1 MKVLRDILLIIAAI
15 FIDVMIIILSII
27 SYKVSTAFGIVISTL
42 AVYIIVLSIVI
53 LINFCFEGED

>member
-15 FIDVMIIILSII
+15 FIDLMIIVLSII
-27 SYKVSTAFGIVISTL
+27 SYKISTAFGVVISTL

-53 LINFCFEGED
+53 LINYCFEGED

>member
-15 FIDVMIIILSII
+15 FIDIMIVIFSII

-53 LINFCFEGED
+53 LINYCFEGED

>member
-15 FIDVMIIILSII
+15 FIDLMIIVLSII
-27 SYKVSTAFGIVISTL
+27 SYKISTAFGIVISTL

-53 LINFCFEGED
+53 LINFCFKGED

>member
-1 MKVLRDILLIIAAI
+1 MQVLRDILLIIAAI
-15 FIDVMIIILSII
+15 FIDVMITILSII

-53 LINFCFEGED
+53 LINYCFEGGD

>member
-53 LINFCFEGED
+53 LINYCFEGED

>member
-15 FIDVMIIILSII
+15 FIDVMITILSII
-27 SYKVSTAFGIVISTL
+27 SYKVSTVFGIVISTL

-53 LINFCFEGED
+53 LINYCFEGGD

>member
-1 MKVLRDILLIIAAI
+1 MKILRDILLIIAAI

-27 SYKVSTAFGIVISTL
+27 SYKISTAFGIVISIL

-53 LINFCFEGED
+53 LINYCFEGED

>member
-15 FIDVMIIILSII
+15 FIDLMIIVLSII
-27 SYKVSTAFGIVISTL
+27 SYKISTAFGIVISTL

>member
-15 FIDVMIIILSII
+15 FIDVMIVILSII
-27 SYKVSTAFGIVISTL
+27 SYKISTVFGIIISTL

-53 LINFCFEGED
+53 LINYCFGGED

>member
-15 FIDVMIIILSII
+15 FIDLMIIVLSII
-27 SYKVSTAFGIVISTL
+27 SYKISTAFGIVISTL

-53 LINFCFEGED
+53 LINYCFEGED

>member
-53 LINFCFEGED
+53 LINYCFEGGD

>member
-15 FIDVMIIILSII
+15 FIDLMIIVFSII
-27 SYKVSTAFGIVISTL
+27 SYKISTAFGIVISTL
-42 AVYIIVLSIVI
+42 AVYIIVLYIVI

>member
-1 MKVLRDILLIIAAI
+1 MKILRDILLIIAAI

-27 SYKVSTAFGIVISTL
+27 SYKISTAFGIVISTL

-53 LINFCFEGED
+53 LINYCFEGED

>member
-27 SYKVSTAFGIVISTL
+27 SYKISTAFGIVISII
-42 AVYIIVLSIVI
+42 AVYIIILSIVI
-53 LINFCFEGED
+53 LINYCFEGGD

>member
-15 FIDVMIIILSII
+15 FIDVMIIVLSII
-27 SYKVSTAFGIVISTL
+27 SYKISTAFGIVISTL

-53 LINFCFEGED
+53 LINYCFEGED